1 MTDYVAT
8 RWYRA
13 PEILLGSHT
22 YQKAVDVW
30 SIGCIIGEMYHGK
43 PMFRG
48 KSTLDQIEK
57 VFSVTGM
64 PTKSDIASIDS
75 PHVGKIISS
84 LPPIEKP
91 DLQSLLPS
99 APADAI
105 ELMELCMKINPNSR
119 CTVE

>member
-1 MTDYVAT
+1 MLTDYVAT

-13 PEILLGSHT
+13 PEILLGSHA

-30 SIGCIIGEMYHGK
+30 SIGCIIGEMYLGK

-64 PTKSDIASIDS
+64 PTKDDCASIDS
-75 PHVGKIISS
+75 VHVTKIVSG
-84 LPPIEKP
+84 LPAIEKP
-91 DLQSLLPS
+91 DLATLLPT
-99 APADAI
+99 APSDAI
-105 ELMELCMKINPNSR
+105 DLM
-119 CTVE
+119 